1 MMTEKRGG
9 ITMTAQFQSPLSNL
23 CDVLGEIKD
32 SAKQYKAILTKNEAS
47 TRAVLIDPILRA
59 LGWDTANTH
68 MVEIEKSLGSVRAD
82 YALFDSNKAAQ
93 IIVEAKALGSNL
105 TLQSLVMS
113 LVNYAFEFKL
123 NDVFL
128 TDGLTW
134 YHYSDFR
141 PGKITPTRILDL
153 TKDNPVEIAAYLV
166 QMIDAARFWPVE
178 NTDLLVQRI
187 EQLEST
193 VATLQRLISLQTP
206 SQPVNTITISSNGTA
221 TNLNTTTTITPPP
234 PTVVLQPTQAKYV
247 DLASL
252 IDVTG
257 KRPSQ
262 LRLPD
267 NSTIA
272 VKRWKEVL
280 RECCKYTLTS
290 NPSISFPLPDRA
302 GRKVSLLSLT
312 KPAPGISYVTE
323 QYNGGTIFIYVNY
336 DANNCIAN
344 AQYILGFAT
353 STGNITTAAVA
364 IE

>member
-1 MMTEKRGG
+1 MTEICGG
-9 ITMTAQFQSPLSNL
+9 ITMTVRFQSPLSNL

-32 SAKQYKAILTKNEAS
+32 SAKQYKAILSKNEAS

-105 TLQSLVMS
+105 TLQPLVMS

-123 NDVFL
+123 NDIFL

-134 YHYSDFR
+134 HHYSDFR
-141 PGKITPTRILDL
+141 PGKVTPTKVLDL

-178 NTDLLVQRI
+178 NTDLLAQRI

-206 SQPVNTITISSNGTA
+206 SQPANVTAISSNGDTK
-221 TNLNTTTTITPPP
+221 NSNITTPS
-234 PTVVLQPTQAKYV
+234 TVVLQPTQVKYV

-252 IDVTG
+252 TDVTG
-257 KRPSQ
+257 RRPSQ

-302 GRKVSLLSLT
+302 GKKVSLLSLT

-323 QYNGGTIFIYVNY
+323 QYNGGTIFIYANY

-344 AQYILGFAT
+344 AQYILGLAT

-364 IE
+364 ME